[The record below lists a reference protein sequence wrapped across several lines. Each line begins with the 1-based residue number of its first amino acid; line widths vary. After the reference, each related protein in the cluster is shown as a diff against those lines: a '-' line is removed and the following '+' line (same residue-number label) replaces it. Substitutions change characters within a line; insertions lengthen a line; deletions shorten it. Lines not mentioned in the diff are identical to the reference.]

1 MFDTI
6 QEVCYGSL
14 FISLQLFFTGRMK
27 KKDIME
33 KFSQKLSYLEN
44 SMRQLD
50 ISDTV
55 SYTHLPRSQEQRG
68 QVPITGG
75 KR

>member
-33 KFSQKLSYLEN
+33 KFSQKLSYMEN

-50 ISDTV
+50 ISD
-55 SYTHLPRSQEQRG
+55 
-68 QVPITGG
+68 
-75 KR
+75 K

>member
-1 MFDTI
+1 
-6 QEVCYGSL
+6 
-14 FISLQLFFTGRMK
+14 MK

-50 ISDTV
+50 ISD
-55 SYTHLPRSQEQRG
+55 
-68 QVPITGG
+68 
-75 KR
+75 K